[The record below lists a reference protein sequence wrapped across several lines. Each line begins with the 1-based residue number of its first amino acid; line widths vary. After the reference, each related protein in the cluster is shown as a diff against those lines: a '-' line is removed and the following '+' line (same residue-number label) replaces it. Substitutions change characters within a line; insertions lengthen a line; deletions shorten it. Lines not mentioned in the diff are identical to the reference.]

1 MPHPKKTNLTNLD
14 LRQEISGVASRK
26 RGLKELQ
33 KIKSVPTK
41 KKTVS
46 LSQYFILPTRSLD
59 FQIEVDENLTDK
71 DILKR
76 FKNYPVT
83 MDLKIKP

>member
-1 MPHPKKTNLTNLD
+1 MSHPKKTNLTNLD

-41 KKTVS
+41 KENS
-46 LSQYFILPTRSLD
+46 I
-59 FQIEVDENLTDK
+59 IE
-71 DILKR
+71 
-76 FKNYPVT
+76 PVFY
-83 MDLKIKP
+83 LAYKKP